1 MSHGIEARRLLRR
14 CRSGSLGTISRRLPG
29 YPYVSI
35 VPFMLDHDANPIVL
49 ISRLAEH
56 TKNIGADER
65 VSLAAQELA
74 DDVQACARLTLCG
87 ICLREE
93 RPTAV
98 AARYQRYL
106 PNATPLLDLDFEFCR
121 ISPVALRYIGG
132 FGAVHWISA
141 QAFRPPAN
149 SIADI
154 EDDFLA
160 HVNCDHARALH
171 DYCRHRHNLS
181 ASKVTMIGVDCDGF
195 DVRADEKLVRFDFR
209 ETVHDA
215 QTLRSAIAEL
225 ARESRS

>member
-1 MSHGIEARRLLRR
+1 MSLGTEARRLLHR
-14 CRSGSLGTISRRLPG
+14 CRSGSLGTISRHLPG

-87 ICLREE
+87 TCMRDE
-93 RPTAV
+93 RRTV
-98 AARYQRYL
+98 LAARYLRYF
-106 PNATPLLDLDFEFCR
+106 PNAAPLLDLDFDFCR

-141 QAFRPPAN
+141 QAFSPPSN

-154 EDDFLA
+154 EDDVLA
-160 HVNCDHARALH
+160 HMNCDHGRALH
-171 DYCRHRHNLS
+171 DYCLHKHKLS
-181 ASKVTMIGVDCDGF
+181 ALKVVMTGLDCAGF
-195 DVRADEKLVRFDFR
+195 DVRADEQLIRFEFR

-215 QTLRSAIAEL
+215 HTVRLALAEL
-225 ARESRS
+225 ARESRN